1 MIRIYKKDHSRPSD
15 VLQNFLVSPSILI
28 ILLSFFAVL
37 VAIPNNSFWA
47 DDFGNIRAFNSQ
59 LGTWD
64 DFTVNA
70 GRPVLNL
77 FFYVMGVSFGTGSAT
92 PYLIASSLV
101 VICGLIMV
109 FMAAVSLRIISFR
122 MSIFIAAILMSS
134 TTLFPIFLWSTNI
147 THGASILCLGIFA
160 WLFSKNFQLGEK
172 TQPSI
177 LWEAFWVFLIIF
189 CNPLYIGIIILFSTL
204 TLLVRIQKYGFDG
217 EFTKQIYFAYATISM
232 ILPILYFF
240 TVSQPE
246 QKKNLSYANTSLTNI
261 LPNLEFYLGGFLTTQ
276 FLLFF
281 TISLLLLML
290 KFFQITAVD
299 LVLIASAG
307 SILLPVLIQSN
318 QRVLNYLV
326 LPLLFLG
333 FFLARILDRCLSKR
347 SILNV
352 LVYIIIFMLPCL
364 IFSTTKNTRSW
375 YIEPGLGSETKLLIE
390 QIRSFTPPGTKLCID
405 FKMNKQDEIFLVGG
419 FSGESA
425 FAISPIF
432 SPDTQ
437 ISMYS
442 DCTGDPERLQ
452 ILIEKIPNGKFFA
465 YLK

>member
-1 MIRIYKKDHSRPSD
+1 MIKSYQSNYRKPRNVFQD
-15 VLQNFLVSPSILI
+15 FLVYPSILV
-28 ILLSFFAVL
+28 ILLSIIAVI

-47 DDFGNIRAFNSQ
+47 DDFGNIKAFNSH
-59 LGTWD
+59 LGTWN

-77 FFYVMGVSFGTGSAT
+77 FFYIMGMSFGTGSAT

-101 VICGLIMV
+101 VIGGLVMIL
-109 FMAAVSLRIISFR
+109 MAAVSLGIISLR
-122 MSIFIAAILMSS
+122 MSIFISAILMASA
-134 TTLFPIFLWSTNI
+134 TLFPIFLWSTNI
-147 THGASILCLGIFA
+147 THGASIFCLGVFS
-160 WLFSKNFQLGEK
+160 LLVSKNFQHGEK
-172 TQPSI
+172 SRHSI
-177 LWEAFWVFLIIF
+177 LWEAFWVLLIIF
-189 CNPLYIGIIILFSTL
+189 CNPLYIGTIILFSTL
-204 TLLVRIQKYGFDG
+204 TLVVRIHKYGFEG
-217 EFTKQIYFAYATISM
+217 KFTKRIYFTYTTISM
-232 ILPILYFF
+232 VLPIIYFF

-261 LPNLEFYLGGFLTTQ
+261 IPNLEFYLGGLLSTKVFMFFF
-276 FLLFF
+276 FLLSVLIF
-281 TISLLLLML
+281 
-290 KFFQITAVD
+290 KFFRLTAID

-333 FFLARILDRCLSKR
+333 VFLARIFDRCLSKR
-347 SILNV
+347 SNFNF
-352 LVYIIIFMLPCL
+352 LVYAIIFLLPCL
-364 IFSTTKNTRSW
+364 VFSTTNNTRSW
-375 YIEPGLGSETKLLIE
+375 YISPGLGSETKTLIE
-390 QIRSFTPPGTKLCID
+390 QIHSFTPQGTKLCID
-405 FKMNKQDEIFLVGG
+405 FKMSSQDEIFLVGG

-437 ISMYS
+437 LSMYS
-442 DCTGDPERLQ
+442 DCPSDPERLQ
-452 ILIEKIPNGKFFA
+452 IIVERNPSGKFLA